1 MVADVECVQ
10 KVLRRGCRCLEIDV
24 WDGVPPSDDE
34 DDKDDDASSTT
45 SSSSSSSS
53 SSDDSKKSPSR
64 IKTLS
69 KNFGHLV
76 RRSTSKKK
84 SKNGADVKAT
94 AKEITTPS
102 VEPRVLHGFTMTREV
117 SFRDVCYAIRDSAFV
132 ASDLPVIVS
141 LEVHCSLEQQQIM
154 VDIMQ
159 EAWKDY
165 LLDIEKC
172 ADDTLPRL
180 GDLKRK
186 ILIKAKWAPP
196 PSEEEQS
203 PTKELQSKLEE
214 MNVAAEEAKNES
226 QSNNEP
232 EKPSKIL
239 HALSRLAV
247 YMKGFSFK
255 DFSQEG
261 MSYCL

>member
-1 MVADVECVQ
+1 M
-10 KVLRRGCRCLEIDV
+10 EIDV
-24 WDGVPPSDDE
+24 WDGVPASDDE
-34 DDKDDDASSTT
+34 DEDDDTSST
-45 SSSSSSSS
+45 SSS

-76 RRSTSKKK
+76 RRSTSRKK
-84 SKNGADVKAT
+84 SKNGPDVTAT
-94 AKEITTPS
+94 VKETTTAP

-159 EAWKDY
+159 EAWKDF

-172 ADDTLPRL
+172 ADDSLPRL

-196 PSEEEQS
+196 PSEAEQS

-214 MNVAAEEAKNES
+214 MTVAEEVKNES
-226 QSNNEP
+226 QGKDEP
-232 EKPSKIL
+232 GKPSKIL
-239 HALSRLAV
+239 HALSRLAI
-247 YMKGFSFK
+247 YMKGFSFRN
-255 DFSQEG
+255 FSQEG
-261 MSYCL
+261 M